1 MILPRLSPSMLLGEL
16 LKILMEAFRLIE
28 AADDKNLKRGQ
39 TIELGDGALI
49 LKDTTNGDRYA
60 LTVVAG
66 VLTPPLPAAADGLAE
81 VAVLERLATEAAPA
95 AAALPVDRTVFKS
108 PSPAPRRPD
117 PRPFLPA
124 SPATNSALCH
134 GGRQTMPPALHPS

>member
-60 LTVVAG
+60 VTVAAG
-66 VLTPPLPAAADGLAE
+66 VLTITPL
-81 VAVLERLATEAAPA
+81 
-95 AAALPVDRTVFKS
+95 
-108 PSPAPRRPD
+108 
-117 PRPFLPA
+117 
-124 SPATNSALCH
+124 
-134 GGRQTMPPALHPS
+134 

>member
-39 TIELGDGALI
+39 TIEVGDGAFI

-60 LTVVAG
+60 VTVAAG
-66 VLTPPLPAAADGLAE
+66 VLTITPL
-81 VAVLERLATEAAPA
+81 
-95 AAALPVDRTVFKS
+95 
-108 PSPAPRRPD
+108 
-117 PRPFLPA
+117 
-124 SPATNSALCH
+124 
-134 GGRQTMPPALHPS
+134 